1 MFLQSIGAL
10 IVVLSCTIAGI
21 CYGKKIVYRIE
32 ELEQIQRAM
41 TMLKNQIEFFATP
54 LPEALKEIGL
64 KNGCIIGNLFLRTAK
79 EMEKREGERGEKIW
93 KEAVLNW
100 EKSTYLDK
108 QDIDAVICFGSSIGY
123 LDREQQ
129 KASICLLLQYIEIT
143 LEQLQGQKGQQQKL
157 YSSMGILGGLLIV
170 VVLM

>member
-10 IVVLSCTIAGI
+10 IVVFSCTVAGI
-21 CYGKKIVYRIE
+21 CFGKKVVYRIE
-32 ELEQIQRAM
+32 ELEQMQRAM
-41 TMLKNQIEFFATP
+41 ILLKSQIDFLSTP

-64 KNGCIIGNLFLRTAK
+64 KSGCIVGDLFLEASK
-79 EMEKREGERGEKIW
+79 EMEKREGERGEQIW
-93 KEAVLNW
+93 KDAVLNW
-100 EKSTYLDK
+100 EKKTYLVK
-108 QDIDAVICFGSSIGY
+108 QDIDAVIYFGLSIGY

-143 LEQLQGQKGQQQKL
+143 LKQLQQQKKQHQKL

-170 VVLM
+170 IVLL